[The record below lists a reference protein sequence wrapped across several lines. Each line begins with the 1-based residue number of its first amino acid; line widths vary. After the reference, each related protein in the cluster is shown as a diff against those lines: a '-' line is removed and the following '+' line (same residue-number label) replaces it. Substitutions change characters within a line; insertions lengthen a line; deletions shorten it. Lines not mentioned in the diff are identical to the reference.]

1 MYEYIIFNL
10 KHLLR
15 RGFIT
20 SIRSKIIIAIVLLL
34 ASGFAG
40 CVDTDYIDN
49 SSLISDTS
57 DDNIS
62 SSVNDKNKISDINY
76 STIELLPPYNES
88 KPDWLKTNASNVA
101 KIALEDEMAIQ
112 LVVEG
117 GTIVGVTYSCH
128 PTSEDY
134 EGTGC
139 APALKIESGNKIVDF
154 LVDEEK
160 GTVLETVTEITV

>member
-1 MYEYIIFNL
+1 
-10 KHLLR
+10 
-15 RGFIT
+15 
-20 SIRSKIIIAIVLLL
+20 LL

-49 SSLISDTS
+49 SSLTS
-57 DDNIS
+57 DASGDNINS
-62 SSVNDKNKISDINY
+62 SENDETEISDINY

-88 KPDWLKTNASNVA
+88 KPEWLKTNASNIA
-101 KIALEDEMAIQ
+101 KIALEDERAIQ

-117 GTIVGVTYSCH
+117 GTIAGVTYSCH
-128 PTSEDY
+128 PTSENY

-160 GTVLETVTEITV
+160 GRVVETVTEITV